1 MFREAK
7 SERMYILLHKVLFC
21 SSKNDLQKSNR
32 PGQAWLCS
40 KMYRFGNVFL
50 YTESPVNMH
59 EPLRKKPSNLKWSAF
74 NEVGSTVTKMF
85 TIGA

>member
-21 SSKNDLQKSNR
+21 SSKNDFKKSQQNR

-40 KMYRFGNVFL
+40 KMYRFGNFVL
-50 YTESPVNMH
+50 YAGSPVNMH
-59 EPLRKKPSNLKWSAF
+59 EPLRKKNRQ
-74 NEVGSTVTKMF
+74 T
-85 TIGA
+85 